1 MNNENY
7 YCINEIN
14 NHPVRT
20 AIAIAEQNALDLF
33 VYVLTKKQF
42 GTKTESFYWSMSK
55 LHESCAGSWVVS
67 SI

>member
-7 YCINEIN
+7 YRINEIN

-33 VYVLTKKQF
+33 VYVLTKEQF
-42 GTKTESFYWSMSK
+42 GTKTESFY
-55 LHESCAGSWVVS
+55 
-67 SI
+67 

>member
-7 YCINEIN
+7 YYRINEIN

-33 VYVLTKKQF
+33 VYVLTKEQF
-42 GTKTESFYWSMSK
+42 GTKTESFY
-55 LHESCAGSWVVS
+55 
-67 SI
+67 